1 MLGNQSYPSAST
13 LLGRG
18 EKHGL
23 SPRLQEETPL
33 LRGLQAPAL
42 LVQRVMSP
50 STLQHTTKAGSG
62 PVGTGHRH
70 LRAFQHGTALGR
82 PSGCHKTPR
91 AVFHSPQRLCTKV
104 RGCRASQR
112 QLSAIRPT
120 QAKQEHLTHQHLG
133 TGNSKFYTRGFRTKD
148 IY

>member
-62 PVGTGHRH
+62 PMGTGHRH
-70 LRAFQHGTALGR
+70 LSISAWNSSRKAQRVPQDTQSSFPQPTEAL
-82 PSGCHKTPR
+82 
-91 AVFHSPQRLCTKV
+91 
-104 RGCRASQR
+104 
-112 QLSAIRPT
+112 
-120 QAKQEHLTHQHLG
+120 
-133 TGNSKFYTRGFRTKD
+133 Y
-148 IY
+148 